1 MPEDRISQIRER
13 YRESQKAGTPDI
25 KTPDIKTPDIKTPVT
40 QDTNRISL
48 IRERYQQMGMDSRPD
63 NDQGSRT
70 DNDQSWITNLST
82 GVEAG
87 YDQMRGG
94 LKYLGGE
101 VVDWFDGEQPGTG
114 DRWKREAASILENAP
129 QGDGFWYDFGSFLPQ
144 TVGSLAAVL
153 ATPFTGGTSLAA
165 IPAIIGTAN
174 IATIAGMSVG
184 SSLHEYDQYTEE
196 MGLETSEM
204 VRLGTGLLN
213 GAIEYAAEKI
223 RLGRFLPK
231 GGLVKKMTAKMVAKN
246 PSLSKNILHK
256 FAQQS
261 PTGYRK
267 YIKAGAYML
276 NQGKEEG
283 LEELFTETAQSFVN
297 MAYKGEDAWD
307 DFGERAWKS
316 FRGGAMMGI
325 GIGTAGVW
333 ATNKTNTT
341 RRKKHGVTLAEY
353 VREKESMMDFVKAP
367 DGSRPLE
374 SGVVE
379 IAGTTKNGNYI
390 GITPKGKQIEL
401 LPDQISKSIT
411 MSNDDFEA
419 YNNALGEN
427 HAKAKEILD
436 DVYVKDM
443 TARIDGTVDEMEY
456 FGGQDNAGNGKYF
469 AASDEKGQAIGFVI
483 SGSLDTQT
491 DGLSY
496 LIVSDGQG
504 GVKKDQIK
512 SSKIHTIE
520 EISRESIVNYLMTN
534 AGIEKQNMDAQQKA
548 QEAVEDEEVLTNDRV
563 KTKHGNGVVTKM
575 SEVGAVVQLD
585 NGEEKIIPVEEL
597 EILRDGIDAEE
608 ETVIMKQGR
617 PTDKGVEATSDRK
630 INNEPSH
637 TVQISAKK
645 SVNIYPNE
653 DGTQTI
659 GEGYKDIDEAK
670 AVVNALKKARP
681 NLDKNGFEIINLNQ
695 GGDEWA
701 APEYVIRY
709 SPKTLKDVQ
718 VKPTSELEDNKK
730 TGSKESAIGDTRAD
744 DGKAGGEDVKT
755 GELKTEVTPGDGVSA
770 IQTGSENP
778 ATGGESNRA
787 GEEIK
792 SNSREQFKG
801 KVEKPLA
808 ETSEVTEPT
817 PIKEVTPTEDKKGGQ
832 PKESDQ
838 LPEAG
843 KKVKQPWEMTN
854 KEFTKFYNEYGF
866 ENGVSKYKKE
876 QRDIIVK
883 NHKAGYFQEIPS
895 YELTQKEY
903 ILAHRTG
910 WTSRLGKIGEVTIE
924 NAKLSHKIAVEEAV
938 ENNIIVPAEVLKD
951 YPELFEGK
959 IDFMEMDD
967 DTLTEY
973 IKSKENEYGGKNK
986 WLISDEYKGIY
997 PALKK
1002 RYDSKT
1008 EELQKLA
1015 AKKLDESGLKIG
1027 DNVQYAV
1034 TSGLGLGQVIT
1045 GTLVNRKGFP
1055 YVKTEVP
1062 VNGGKKSVMWN
1073 KGWVKTTVKESLP
1086 VETPVREDKKVVAP
1100 IKPQGVKDTP
1110 KPQEK
1115 QRPAGEVLLE
1125 LTDKKTPKVSGKDN
1139 KISTESAAKVDTPE
1153 LSKKAQ
1159 KMLNELQQ
1167 GKPFNEVSEENELT
1181 EKEQIQLAKLF
1192 AESDKFP
1199 SKQYANKDKIDIGF
1213 ESQSNHDVK
1222 PIEKKITPIK
1232 DNSTAS
1238 KISSLKSIVAGDD
1251 KFPILTGVFKD
1262 AENDKLVATD
1272 AYVMIVIEDKT
1283 IKKSEVINPKTG
1295 EFIADGADYPNYD
1308 AEIPRDNPLKRT
1320 VNVNEWLAQ
1329 LNGLVNTKRFFSNPL
1344 GVRIIIG
1351 DNTYHFKSEK
1361 MQSVFQVFA
1370 EHGVE
1375 NVELQFSDP
1384 TRALVVESNKGI
1396 MGLVM
1401 PIVENAKSLS
1411 SGLFGYKTM
1420 AEWEY
1425 MSKTTKGVEV
1435 PTEKKVGEKAVK
1447 QYSELTETERELI
1460 DVSNKRSGGKL
1471 DIDNV
1476 ILIAEKIAKSENK
1489 EIDVQHVSE
1498 ALHYEMSKNDPT
1510 YGRLTT
1516 DYVNGNIV
1524 DGNIRVAM
1532 LERMEEVGVLPKD
1545 GVAEIK
1551 KAKELADRIKKMNL
1565 SPDVKSLLKRTI
1577 DTFYVSDANQ
1587 NNNSLGIGVV
1597 DNINDLLDRIDK
1609 NKDNSYFTD
1618 KKGKKTKLTF
1628 DQVVSKEIYNKIK
1641 EGETTEGGVSTLE
1654 EKKIEDFGEKIEGA
1668 RKDQIKKYFDKINL
1682 NGKILS
1688 TIFPKPDIKGLL
1700 ESGLSVKD
1708 VAAIKVA
1715 HEFAT
1720 SDKKKGEKVI
1730 KFYAAYAK
1738 NILAESINLEFKNN
1752 DYVFSE
1758 YGKSQI
1764 ELRTKAYQDVHDKLG
1779 ADYLALDLTKV
1790 KIQELDKSGRT
1801 TYFSGGEKVED
1812 VNYIVKYYVSTSK
1825 YFKGLPEAITYFTE
1839 QVKANTKVDEV
1850 IYKRKLN
1857 IYYDKRVKGEFYIGY
1872 KSKGDVIKLKDGF
1885 KTSREARDTLKN
1897 PEMLADIQTMLERIL
1912 AENRQKSKPSVR
1924 LKYTNETARERVG
1937 KDWRGGKDIG
1947 SEELATTF
1955 GFRAIEFGNWVN
1967 QKERQVFI
1975 NNTYDSLMDLAQ
1987 LLGIS
1992 PKSISLAGN
2001 LGLTFGSRGSGKAAA
2016 HYEPGRRIINLTKTQ
2031 GLGSLAHEWWHGID
2045 NYFAGFETT
2054 LTNMKS
2060 ASASEYTPEAREEI
2074 KKAFDNLAKAVNNY
2088 TFKQRS
2094 KNLDGSKNAEYYALP
2109 HEMSARAFEN
2119 FTLNRLAQSGQVNDF
2134 IVNYVSSEDWK
2145 GEANKYPYP
2154 VAEETEKITEAFSE
2168 LFETIQEKTDEEGNS
2183 VLFAKAYNEAERVPP
2198 KVIDR
2203 IFEGEQVSR
2212 KPKETT
2218 FEYAKRLFRQAKKNA
2233 PNAPD
2238 VVVVKK
2244 IEDLKGVLSD
2254 KALTTVKN
2262 FDTAHGTPAFYVNG
2276 KMYVIAENIKGFN
2289 SNFAAKLWLHEVG
2302 VHHGLNILFNETQK
2316 QETLQKIADFAG
2328 RDNMLAFIKKE
2339 TNNKGLTGYENLGD
2353 TELAEEYLAYLSKK
2367 MDDPSKVTAKERS
2380 VWAKIVEWIRSKVKN
2395 FLGHNISN
2403 KDVMDIVKSAVQANY
2418 TDSSITGITSDGVR
2432 FQIAGESGAAN
2443 LDKAEAATTR
2453 LDNLGVAKK
2462 MESKFL
2468 VEQEKRETDAGLKHT
2483 WEISNEDALKIR
2495 MATGWEKGSDGEW
2508 RYEIPDYIRS
2518 VSDVF
2523 ALENKSKGTVIH
2535 AASVFA
2541 SKEVNIAYPQL
2552 NDITVRIDISDKE
2565 NNTGSFSHVT
2575 INSKNASSEITVKA
2589 TDVAKAQSILLH
2601 EIQHAIQEI
2610 EGFARGGNVN
2620 DMALRDKLRSAGV
2633 ESKEQLQEK
2642 IKQLKKEYQ
2651 RIYNEWESKAFG
2663 KRYKGQTAE
2672 THKLLREWR
2681 DIEDEIKEL
2690 ESNKYDYDKAF
2701 SLYKKLA
2708 GEVEA
2713 RNVQNR
2719 INMSE
2724 EDRRRTPL
2732 KKTEDTPRKDQIIYE
2747 GDDVKFMAN
2756 QTGDPNFDSRH
2767 EPIIKGAY
2775 ENSLEIFHDN
2785 MRSVKTLQEL
2795 ITKRGGVMGE
2805 DLDTY
2810 LFENLTSSISKAEIE
2825 NFENSIQRRFLGAVK
2840 HIAGRYGIDADGI
2853 GMYLMAKHASERNKV
2868 MQMQGFKLEEGSG
2881 MSDVEAE
2888 AYIREF
2894 EGKVDQADIKELLDS
2909 RSEVTGFTL
2918 RTLNEKGLITNDQYR
2933 KYKNQYTDYVPLRG
2947 WAGETASDIYKYIED
2962 DINRDAP
2969 PMKHAKGRTSLADN
2983 PLPYMLSMAH
2993 AAIIMG
2999 NKNVMKTKALNMVRA
3014 NSQMQDLFSENPV
3027 YEVKQDDGTTITTVN
3042 RPDQELFD
3050 QKKVTVIKDTRN
3062 LYKNTIHNASQHDVI
3077 VYDNGE
3083 KKVISFTDPVVARS
3097 INGENIMA
3105 KDFVRKVLSPTVG
3118 RVQRFIS
3125 ANFTS
3130 KNPAFVPVNWTRDFG
3145 YAYFSHFVK
3154 GDKGDAEYFRKS
3166 MMNSFKAVSR
3176 HLKHNLGTTFSEQAI
3191 NDAQIKI
3198 SNGESLT
3205 NADYDALYYSFK
3217 MNGGETGYVHLKNIN
3232 NFKNDIEKE
3241 LRLAVGNPTRWEAAN
3256 NYAPIK
3262 KAGEWMEYMAQMS
3275 ENQARFSTYLVSMS
3289 KGKSHAQSASD
3300 AKNITVNFNRRG
3312 KVSGLMGNLYV
3323 FFNANVQGVANI
3335 GKLAKDHPKAF
3346 AKLGAGF
3353 MTMGFLSALLTRMWA
3368 DDDDDEN
3375 AFDKIP
3381 TYIKY
3386 NFWVLPNP
3394 AYYLGYGE
3402 KKEKFLTI
3410 PLPHG
3415 FRAVYA
3421 LGVMAYEAATGTK
3434 GAGDVAIDL
3443 VTNTADSFSPIS
3455 SLNPDEMLKGDITLR
3470 PIVPSWMMPF
3480 YDINVNRDF
3489 AGRMVYKEPFTKAL
3503 EKKIPGSEQSLPNV
3517 NPLLKNAAR
3526 GLNRLG
3532 GGDLN
3537 RTAAIGFNPKT
3548 TKVDAERNEWKWL
3561 IYDWNPSKAEHL
3573 LEYYL
3578 GGKGKFFNNIYKT
3591 TRDATLSVINKE
3603 NQMNEYTTP
3612 ILRRFIY
3619 TPYTK
3624 DTPDKYWELKN
3635 EISTWKGLYNDA
3647 KSNKDIEMMGRFQKN
3662 RRMME
3667 LINEFDRSEKRIK
3680 DMNERIDR
3688 SINPEMKKK
3697 LIKDRRMIIKDFL
3710 NKSKEIDKRHENSNR

>member
-1 MPEDRISQIRER
+1 
-13 YRESQKAGTPDI
+13 
-25 KTPDIKTPDIKTPVT
+25 
-40 QDTNRISL
+40 
-48 IRERYQQMGMDSRPD
+48 
-63 NDQGSRT
+63 
-70 DNDQSWITNLST
+70 
-82 GVEAG
+82 
-87 YDQMRGG
+87 
-94 LKYLGGE
+94 
-101 VVDWFDGEQPGTG
+101 
-114 DRWKREAASILENAP
+114 
-129 QGDGFWYDFGSFLPQ
+129 
-144 TVGSLAAVL
+144 
-153 ATPFTGGTSLAA
+153 
-165 IPAIIGTAN
+165 
-174 IATIAGMSVG
+174 
-184 SSLHEYDQYTEE
+184 
-196 MGLETSEM
+196 
-204 VRLGTGLLN
+204 
-213 GAIEYAAEKI
+213 
-223 RLGRFLPK
+223 
-231 GGLVKKMTAKMVAKN
+231 
-246 PSLSKNILHK
+246 
-256 FAQQS
+256 
-261 PTGYRK
+261 
-267 YIKAGAYML
+267 
-276 NQGKEEG
+276 
-283 LEELFTETAQSFVN
+283 
-297 MAYKGEDAWD
+297 
-307 DFGERAWKS
+307 
-316 FRGGAMMGI
+316 
-325 GIGTAGVW
+325 
-333 ATNKTNTT
+333 
-341 RRKKHGVTLAEY
+341 
-353 VREKESMMDFVKAP
+353 
-367 DGSRPLE
+367 
-374 SGVVE
+374 
-379 IAGTTKNGNYI
+379 
-390 GITPKGKQIEL
+390 
-401 LPDQISKSIT
+401 
-411 MSNDDFEA
+411 
-419 YNNALGEN
+419 
-427 HAKAKEILD
+427 
-436 DVYVKDM
+436 
-443 TARIDGTVDEMEY
+443 
-456 FGGQDNAGNGKYF
+456 
-469 AASDEKGQAIGFVI
+469 
-483 SGSLDTQT
+483 
-491 DGLSY
+491 
-496 LIVSDGQG
+496 
-504 GVKKDQIK
+504 
-512 SSKIHTIE
+512 
-520 EISRESIVNYLMTN
+520 
-534 AGIEKQNMDAQQKA
+534 
-548 QEAVEDEEVLTNDRV
+548 
-563 KTKHGNGVVTKM
+563 
-575 SEVGAVVQLD
+575 
-585 NGEEKIIPVEEL
+585 
-597 EILRDGIDAEE
+597 
-608 ETVIMKQGR
+608 
-617 PTDKGVEATSDRK
+617 
-630 INNEPSH
+630 
-637 TVQISAKK
+637 
-645 SVNIYPNE
+645 
-653 DGTQTI
+653 
-659 GEGYKDIDEAK
+659 
-670 AVVNALKKARP
+670 
-681 NLDKNGFEIINLNQ
+681 
-695 GGDEWA
+695 
-701 APEYVIRY
+701 
-709 SPKTLKDVQ
+709 
-718 VKPTSELEDNKK
+718 
-730 TGSKESAIGDTRAD
+730 
-744 DGKAGGEDVKT
+744 
-755 GELKTEVTPGDGVSA
+755 
-770 IQTGSENP
+770 
-778 ATGGESNRA
+778 
-787 GEEIK
+787 
-792 SNSREQFKG
+792 
-801 KVEKPLA
+801 
-808 ETSEVTEPT
+808 
-817 PIKEVTPTEDKKGGQ
+817 
-832 PKESDQ
+832 
-838 LPEAG
+838 
-843 KKVKQPWEMTN
+843 
-854 KEFTKFYNEYGF
+854 
-866 ENGVSKYKKE
+866 
-876 QRDIIVK
+876 
-883 NHKAGYFQEIPS
+883 
-895 YELTQKEY
+895 
-903 ILAHRTG
+903 
-910 WTSRLGKIGEVTIE
+910 
-924 NAKLSHKIAVEEAV
+924 
-938 ENNIIVPAEVLKD
+938 
-951 YPELFEGK
+951 
-959 IDFMEMDD
+959 
-967 DTLTEY
+967 
-973 IKSKENEYGGKNK
+973 
-986 WLISDEYKGIY
+986 
-997 PALKK
+997 
-1002 RYDSKT
+1002 
-1008 EELQKLA
+1008 
-1015 AKKLDESGLKIG
+1015 
-1027 DNVQYAV
+1027 
-1034 TSGLGLGQVIT
+1034 
-1045 GTLVNRKGFP
+1045 
-1055 YVKTEVP
+1055 
-1062 VNGGKKSVMWN
+1062 
-1073 KGWVKTTVKESLP
+1073 
-1086 VETPVREDKKVVAP
+1086 
-1100 IKPQGVKDTP
+1100 
-1110 KPQEK
+1110 
-1115 QRPAGEVLLE
+1115 
-1125 LTDKKTPKVSGKDN
+1125 
-1139 KISTESAAKVDTPE
+1139 
-1153 LSKKAQ
+1153 
-1159 KMLNELQQ
+1159 
-1167 GKPFNEVSEENELT
+1167 
-1181 EKEQIQLAKLF
+1181 
-1192 AESDKFP
+1192 
-1199 SKQYANKDKIDIGF
+1199 
-1213 ESQSNHDVK
+1213 
-1222 PIEKKITPIK
+1222 
-1232 DNSTAS
+1232 
-1238 KISSLKSIVAGDD
+1238 
-1251 KFPILTGVFKD
+1251 
-1262 AENDKLVATD
+1262 
-1272 AYVMIVIEDKT
+1272 
-1283 IKKSEVINPKTG
+1283 
-1295 EFIADGADYPNYD
+1295 
-1308 AEIPRDNPLKRT
+1308 
-1320 VNVNEWLAQ
+1320 
-1329 LNGLVNTKRFFSNPL
+1329 
-1344 GVRIIIG
+1344 
-1351 DNTYHFKSEK
+1351 

-1425 MSKTTKGVEV
+1425 TSKEKTALLENEIKRLERRKLDKESKLKEAKKELISVKRNSTNASKIKSAQWAVEYAEQFVSETIAEIEGVREQIKAIENPLQESLDIETVKENIENGTITKEQATEFIERPVEQ
-1435 PTEKKVGEKAVK
+1435 PTEVEQSITDIEGKAESDNEAELNEAVK
-1447 QYSELTETERELI
+1447 EADEIINNQVTFESGRKVSFTYVDGSDHTGTVISRSDDGKLRIKAEDGLVYRMPENKVREL
-1460 DVSNKRSGGKL
+1460 
-1471 DIDNV
+1471 V
-1476 ILIAEKIAKSENK
+1476 IPEAKQN
-1489 EIDVQHVSE
+1489 QE
-1498 ALHYEMSKNDPT
+1498 A
-1510 YGRLTT
+1510 
-1516 DYVNGNIV
+1516 
-1524 DGNIRVAM
+1524 
-1532 LERMEEVGVLPKD
+1532 PKP
-1545 GVAEIK
+1545 VE
-1551 KAKELADRIKKMNL
+1551 
-1565 SPDVKSLLKRTI
+1565 
-1577 DTFYVSDANQ
+1577 
-1587 NNNSLGIGVV
+1587 
-1597 DNINDLLDRIDK
+1597 
-1609 NKDNSYFTD
+1609 D
-1618 KKGKKTKLTF
+1618 KKE
-1628 DQVVSKEIYNKIK
+1628 QPVE
-1641 EGETTEGGVSTLE
+1641 
-1654 EKKIEDFGEKIEGA
+1654 KIEDFGEKIEGA
-1668 RKDQIKKYFDKINL
+1668 KKDLYQKMKDVTPEDIISLPLSKSFPRPDFKQLVEDGTLSEDGALIMKFLYDEIPSKPRKKYRVAGWAKQVQSAIDTMSDFIQSKENV
-1682 NGKILS
+1682 
-1688 TIFPKPDIKGLL
+1688 
-1700 ESGLSVKD
+1700 VK
-1708 VAAIKVA
+1708 
-1715 HEFAT
+1715 
-1720 SDKKKGEKVI
+1720 
-1730 KFYAAYAK
+1730 
-1738 NILAESINLEFKNN
+1738 FK
-1752 DYVFSE
+1752 E
-1758 YGKSQI
+1758 
-1764 ELRTKAYQDVHDKLG
+1764 
-1779 ADYLALDLTKV
+1779 AL
-1790 KIQELDKSGRT
+1790 
-1801 TYFSGGEKVED
+1801 
-1812 VNYIVKYYVSTSK
+1812 
-1825 YFKGLPEAITYFTE
+1825 
-1839 QVKANTKVDEV
+1839 
-1850 IYKRKLN
+1850 
-1857 IYYDKRVKGEFYIGY
+1857 
-1872 KSKGDVIKLKDGF
+1872 
-1885 KTSREARDTLKN
+1885 KTSE
-1897 PEMLADIQTMLERIL
+1897 
-1912 AENRQKSKPSVR
+1912 
-1924 LKYTNETARERVG
+1924 KYTNLSRQYFIFEEIQKALGFPAEDINTGAYKIKRFIGRVG
-1937 KDWRGGKDIG
+1937 ARATEEKPISIVKGNYILADFKTVPEAAEALKAMLNKNKSKSKETKFSVYKDAKTNKFFIGKKGAIDIVRLMEGLERNEAFEILKTQNAQLQEIWDSMKLDPKERRETNRARVGTDYRNGKDVTP
-1947 SEELATTF
+1947 EMFADEF
-1955 GFRAIEFGNWVN
+1955 GFRGVQFGNWVN
-1967 QKERQVFI
+1967 KDERQQSL
-1975 NNTYDSLMDLAQ
+1975 NDAYDALKDLSTSI
-1987 LLGIS
+1987 GVS
-1992 PKSISLAGN
+1992 PRAISLGGELGLAFGARGGGN
-2001 LGLTFGSRGSGKAAA
+2001 LAAA
-2016 HYEPGRRIINLTKTQ
+2016 HYEPGQVVINLTKTK
-2031 GLGSLAHEWWHGID
+2031 GAGSLAHEWWHALD
-2045 NYFAGFETT
+2045 SYFSRKRGETAGFVTEKPRQGVVVKEVNGKKELVPDERIRTEMHKAFT
-2054 LTNMKS
+2054 DVVN
-2060 ASASEYTPEAREEI
+2060 AI
-2074 KKAFDNLAKAVNNY
+2074 KKSGLTERSENLDK
-2088 TFKQRS
+2088 TRS
-2094 KNLDGSKNAEYYALP
+2094 KVYWSQML
-2109 HEMSARAFEN
+2109 EMTARSFEN
-2119 FTLNRLAQSGQVNDF
+2119 FIIEKLGVTNEQNDYLANF
-2134 IVNYVSSEDWK
+2134 KEM
-2145 GEANKYPYP
+2145 GEWAGNGLDKNNFPYP
-2154 VAEETEKITEAFSE
+2154 TAEESQTINEAFQQ
-2168 LFETIQEKTDEEGNS
+2168 LFDTIQEKTDEEGNS
-2183 VLFAKAYNEAERVPP
+2183 VLFAKAYNEAERVPQ

-2443 LDKAEAATTR
+2443 LDKAERKQKQLGIVLKMNPISDNIHTGIRTINDIKTAEEVFSESINDNEDATPDFTVDDMKAALESGRITVYSSKPIKNGVFISPSYMQAESYSGNKKVYSKEVSVNDVAWIDQFEGQLTEIDKAEEATTR
-2453 LDNLGVAKK
+2453 LYNLGVAKK

-2535 AASVFA
+2535 AASLFA

-2620 DMALRDKLRSAGV
+2620 DMALRAKLRSAGV

-2681 DIEDEIKEL
+2681 DIEDGIKEL

-2724 EDRRRTPL
+2724 EDRRGTPL
-2732 KKTEDTPRKDQIIYE
+2732 KETEDTPRKDQIIYE

-2775 ENSLEIFHDN
+2775 ENALEIFHDN

-2805 DLDTY
+2805 DLDTH

-2840 HIAGRYGIDADGI
+2840 HIAGMYGIDADGI
-2853 GMYLMAKHASERNKV
+2853 GIYLMAKHASERNKV

-2881 MSDVEAE
+2881 MSNVEAE

-2894 EGKVDQADIKELLDS
+2894 EGMVDQADIKELLDS

-2918 RTLNEKGLITNDQYR
+2918 RTLNKKGLITNDQYR

-2962 DINRDAP
+2962 NINRDAP

-2999 NKNVMKTKALNMVRA
+2999 NKNVMRTKALNMVRA
-3014 NSQMQDLFSENPV
+3014 NSRMQDLFSENPI

-3105 KDFVRKVLSPTVG
+3105 KDFVSKILSPTVG

-3154 GDKGDAEYFRKS
+3154 GDKGDAKYFRKS

-3176 HLKHNLGTTFSEQAI
+3176 HLKHNLGTTFSEEAI

-3217 MNGGETGYVHLKNIN
+3217 MNGGETGYVHLKNIK
-3232 NFKNDIEKE
+3232 NFKKDIEKE

-3353 MTMGFLSALLTRMWA
+3353 MTMGFLSSLLTRMWA
-3368 DDDDDEN
+3368 DDDDDGEN

-3421 LGVMAYEAATGTK
+3421 LGVMAYEASTGTK
-3434 GAGDVAIDL
+3434 GAGDIAIDL
-3443 VTNTADSFSPIS
+3443 VTNTADSFSPIT

-3647 KSNKDIEMMGRFQKN
+3647 KSNKDNEMIGRFQKN